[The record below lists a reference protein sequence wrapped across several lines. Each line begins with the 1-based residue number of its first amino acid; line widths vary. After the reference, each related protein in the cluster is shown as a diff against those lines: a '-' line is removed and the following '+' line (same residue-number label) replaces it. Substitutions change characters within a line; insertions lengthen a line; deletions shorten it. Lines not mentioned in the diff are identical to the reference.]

1 MTRTLRP
8 PIVSVLAM
16 LLFLLPV
23 AGTLL
28 AAEADQESGPITSM
42 KAGDGLSD
50 LEERRLKFLF
60 WAYMSIWTLMA
71 IYLVS
76 ISLRLRSV
84 GRELQRMRERIER
97 GAGGAAG

>member
-1 MTRTLRP
+1 M
-8 PIVSVLAM
+8 M
-16 LLFLLPV
+16 GPV
-23 AGTLL
+23 
-28 AAEADQESGPITSM
+28 TSM
-42 KAGDGLSD
+42 KTGDGLSD

-60 WAYMSIWTLMA
+60 WAYMAIWALMS

-84 GRELQRMRERIER
+84 GRELRRMRERIDR